1 MNGKSPTNGGKQ
13 QHLDHG
19 RHGWLQAVAH
29 GYKLRI
35 RPGKMLRLGKK
46 LANSEIP
53 GGHLD
58 ALLETL
64 STAAGPATATAAIA
78 TRPACN

>member
-1 MNGKSPTNGGKQ
+1 MNRKSPTKGGKQ

-19 RHGWLQAVAH
+19 FDGWLQAVAH
-29 GYKLRI
+29 GYKVRI
-35 RPGKMLRLGKK
+35 RPGKMLRVGKK
-46 LANSEIP
+46 LTKSEIP

-64 STAAGPATATAAIA
+64 STAAATAAA
-78 TRPACN
+78 TTRPPCN